1 MTKLEEIELLKL
13 KLSELKD
20 FRTNLN
26 SKNLTDFK
34 KLITEILSLL
44 TDNHKVRFNQIDFYS
59 EAQEYSELL
68 SDDLPF

>member
-1 MTKLEEIELLKL
+1 MTKLEKIELLKL

-20 FRTNLN
+20 FRNNLN
-26 SKNLTDFK
+26 SENLKDFK
-34 KLITEILSLL
+34 RLQTEILSLL
-44 TDNHKVRFNQIDFYS
+44 TDNQKVRFNQIDFYS

>member
-1 MTKLEEIELLKL
+1 MTKLEKIELLKL

-26 SKNLTDFK
+26 SENLTDFK
-34 KLITEILSLL
+34 KLKTEILSLL
-44 TDNHKVRFNQIDFYS
+44 TDNQKVRFNQIVFYS
-59 EAQEYSELL
+59 ETQEYSELL

>member
-1 MTKLEEIELLKL
+1 MTKLEKIELLKL

-26 SKNLTDFK
+26 SENLTDFK
-34 KLITEILSLL
+34 KLKTEILSLL
-44 TDNHKVRFNQIDFYS
+44 TDNQKVRFNQIDFYS